1 MTLVNQS
8 FLMDLESNMSRI
20 SEEEYA
26 TALETAWWSKVAVT
40 KQTSTANEIVSWLIS
55 TGQFRDDG
63 VGFESVVARHV
74 ELKAI
79 EYLKGLEISKA
90 SVEDYAYGIRGG
102 EAADMAAEWSR
113 NTAAQAALLPQGLL
127 GSLIRGGA
135 STTLAYDGLT
145 FFNAAHPLNPARA
158 ELGTYSNIL
167 SGAGYAIHTGT
178 DAQIA
183 ANFAAALGQVASIK
197 TSDGTM
203 SRSLKVVGLLHPPA
217 LIRAAAIVTGAAFVN
232 ATDVS
237 GFVSS
242 YGIKPIMAPELGS
255 GFSGGSDQSYYL
267 VCALGSSP
275 LGAFAHVDREKFAI
289 NMHGPEASA
298 ELARS
303 RKLQYVAS
311 MRSNVVAG
319 HPYGLIKVVGA

>member
-20 SEEEYA
+20 SEDEYA
-26 TALETAWWSKVAVT
+26 SALENAWWNKVAVT
-40 KQTSTANEIVSWLIS
+40 KQTSTANEVVSWLIS
-55 TGQFRDDG
+55 TGQFSDDG
-63 VGFESVVARHV
+63 VNFESAVARHV
-74 ELKAI
+74 ELKAV
-79 EYLKGLEISKA
+79 EYMKGLEISKA
-90 SVEDYAYGIRGG
+90 AVEDFAYGIRGG
-102 EAADMAAEWSR
+102 EAADLGADWSR
-113 NTAAQAALLPQGLL
+113 NSASEAALLPQGIL

-135 STTLAYDGLT
+135 STTLAYDGLAY
-145 FFNAAHPLNPARA
+145 FHASHPLNPARP
-158 ELGTYSNIL
+158 EIGTYSNL
-167 SGAGYAIHTGT
+167 LTGAGYAIHTGT

-197 TSDGTM
+197 TSNGTM
-203 SRSLKVVGLLHPPA
+203 SRSLKVIGLLHPPA

-242 YGIKPIMAPELGS
+242 YGIKPVMAPELGS

-289 NMHGPEASA
+289 NMHGPEAAA

-311 MRSNVVAG
+311 LRANVVAG
-319 HPYGLIKVVGA
+319 HPYGLIKVVGS